1 MLTEDPPPCN
11 AEAARRIG
19 CNSYIF
25 KRHFPE
31 LLSILNERY
40 IAYRKNVYDKDRGL
54 SALRAAQEEL
64 PPPSVA
70 EMARRLGCSIAY
82 LKLHFREECRVITE
96 KHDALRMK
104 FFYSDRL
111 EEQLRQFLNR
121 NPPPTLTACASEIGC
136 CRATLRRL
144 FPTICDEITRRYAEL
159 RRENTEQRRSERRRK
174 AIEIIK
180 SLRAQG
186 IKPTNKQ
193 VLKLLPSMSFY
204 SLDIQGL
211 IQESEQ

>member
-1 MLTEDPPPCN
+1 MLTEDPPPCK

-19 CNSYIF
+19 CHPFIL
-25 KRHFPE
+25 KQHFPE

-40 IAYRKNVYDKDRGL
+40 AAYRKNIYDKDRCL
-54 SALRAAQEEL
+54 SALHAAQEEL

-70 EMARRLGCSIAY
+70 EMARRLGCSVAY

-96 KHDALRMK
+96 KHNALRMK
-104 FFYSDRL
+104 FFYSDGL
-111 EEQLRQFLNR
+111 EEQLCQFLNR

-136 CRATLRRL
+136 CIGTLRRL
-144 FPTICDEITRRYAEL
+144 FPTICDEIARRYVKS

-174 AIEIIK
+174 AIEVIK

-186 IKPTNKQ
+186 IKPTSKQ
-193 VLKLLPSMSFY
+193 VLKLLPGVSYY
-204 SLDIQGL
+204 SLDIRRL
-211 IQESEQ
+211 IQESE